1 MQTLSSSSFH
11 AETVDI
17 QSFIWSQT
25 ISEGRYDFIRQMQ
38 RNVLSSLLIK
48 RRVTCSLMMM
58 IIIIIIVYMDE
69 MIGGRKEDPHELVSV
84 FKCAPD

>member
-48 RRVTCSLMMM
+48 RRVTCSLII